1 VTAATGGAA
10 AVDGKRERM
19 AGEGGG
25 GCFLFFRIF
34 SLSRGVGWVGLGSA
48 GFVSVESLCGPGT
61 TTFPAKVWALLLGS
75 TNVLHFFYPE
85 KK

>member
-1 VTAATGGAA
+1 MANGSGWRERVAA
-10 AVDGKRERM
+10 A
-19 AGEGGG
+19 ASF
-25 GCFLFFRIF
+25 FLEF
-34 SLSRGVGWVGLGSA
+34 SLSHAASVGLGSA